1 MMIKSLSLIKNVLII
16 SAVLLLNSIGHT
28 SAVSAMTS
36 HQTYGMNHGSSESGS
51 CATLCRSAVVNRD
64 IFTILNQDEEDD
76 DDKRPNTFYSLSQSA
91 YSSKKL
97 VSQLQF
103 ANEVKPPP
111 KVPAYILHSVFRV

>member
-1 MMIKSLSLIKNVLII
+1 MIKPLTLIKNVFII

-28 SAVSAMTS
+28 SVVTATSS
-36 HQTYGMNHGSSESGS
+36 HQMNGMNHSSSESGS

-76 DDKRPNTFYSLSQSA
+76 DDKLPNAFYSLSQRA
-91 YSSKKL
+91 YTSEKL
-97 VSQLQF
+97 VNQLQY

-111 KVPAYILHSVFRV
+111 KVPVYILYNVFRV